1 MKLNNKNRRQ
11 SKASLHMYL
20 DIGRHERSKS
30 LTTLGPYGQFFYS
43 FEIIFLSI
51 WFKCW
56 YFEISQYHVDSCKS
70 RKLVFSV
77 GLESSPLVFVNLVI
91 AYVNSLSSFVSDKLW
106 SRAQG
111 LLLNSDFRSFSTSK

>member
-43 FEIIFLSI
+43 IEIIYC
-51 WFKCW
+51 FKGT
-56 YFEISQYHVDSCKS
+56 DK
-70 RKLVFSV
+70 
-77 GLESSPLVFVNLVI
+77 
-91 AYVNSLSSFVSDKLW
+91 DKLPLPKVVKPKILK
-106 SRAQG
+106 RI
-111 LLLNSDFRSFSTSK
+111 SFK